1 MNRGKNINNLPV
13 LLVFIVNPILGIFA
27 QFKYHLKVNEEFTR
41 RIIYLLASIYLGLI
55 NTTVE
60 LNSVSDLPSYYDL
73 YMNSD
78 NFFELIK
85 NSPYEIMYLFFSF
98 VSYYLTFGD
107 FKLFLLLYTVIVYQ
121 LVLVSIDTITSR
133 IDKSNKFLPVLAA
146 LIFAF
151 YHPHFLQSLNLMRQV
166 LAGSIF
172 FYFFTQRH
180 INGKTNYIF
189 PIMAVLIHRSSL
201 ILFVISFIP
210 GISKKIS
217 VKNLLIISVIG
228 FSIAY
233 FSPYIISLFLIMLS
247 PFPSLQSIF
256 SQLQNIESTNYLW
269 YSGQAAIELRLI
281 YFMLIGILVFSAR
294 KLVKSD
300 LSYILNYVFL
310 YVIFLELLYHSN
322 LLLMHYRMAIYIN
335 YFLPVALAL
344 VISQLGNIIIKY
356 FVFISLALVI
366 FYRFFNALSIY
377 GIKYSETVELL
388 FNPVFLYFQN

>member
-1 MNRGKNINNLPV
+1 MNRGKSINNLPV

-27 QFKYHLKVNEEFTR
+27 QFKYHLKNNEGFTR

-60 LNSVSDLPSYYDL
+60 LKSVSDLPSYYDL

-78 NFFELIK
+78 NLLKLIK
-85 NSPYEIMYLFFSF
+85 IAPFEILYLVFSF
-98 VSYYLTFGD
+98 LSYYLTFGN
-107 FKLFLLLYTVIVYQ
+107 FKLFIILYTVIVYQ
-121 LVLVSIDTITSR
+121 LALVSIDTIANK
-133 IDKSNKFLPVLAA
+133 IDKSNKFLPVFAA

-151 YHPHFLQSLNLMRQV
+151 YHPHFLQSLNLMRQI

-180 INGKTNYIF
+180 IKGKTNYIF
-189 PIMAVLIHRSSL
+189 PILAVLIHRSSI

-217 VKNLLIISVIG
+217 VKNLLIISVMS
-228 FSIAY
+228 FFIAY
-233 FSPYIISLFLIMLS
+233 FSPYIITLFLIMLS
-247 PFPSLQSIF
+247 PFPNLQSSF
-256 SQLQNIESTNYLW
+256 SQLENLESTNYLW
-269 YSGQAAIELRLI
+269 YYGQAANGLRLV
-281 YFMLIGILVFSAR
+281 YFTLIGILLFSAR

-300 LSYILNYVFL
+300 LSFILNYVFL
-310 YVIFLELLYHSN
+310 FVIFLELLYHSN

-344 VISQLGNIIIKY
+344 IISQLGNIIIKY
-356 FVFISLALVI
+356 FVSISLALVI

-377 GIKYSETVELL
+377 GIKYSETIELL